1 MPPSINDLSAQTLH
15 INQKAIYTHCYSHQ
29 LNLVVAA
36 SYNIRI
42 VQNVLDQIK
51 ELSYFFNY
59 SEPRQKIL
67 DACIENYAPTSSKK
81 KLKDVCR
88 TRWVERITGLDD
100 FEELFISIVFC
111 LEQMSLNVGRVCNQD
126 TSTNALSYYKLLTSF
141 HFIAALVLTKHA
153 LDLTLPVTE
162 LLQGPEIDVA
172 DSLHLI
178 QSLKSLI
185 ISKRRNVDKFHN
197 N

>member
-1 MPPSINDLSAQTLH
+1 
-15 INQKAIYTHCYSHQ
+15 
-29 LNLVVAA
+29 
-36 SYNIRI
+36 
-42 VQNVLDQIK
+42 
-51 ELSYFFNY
+51 
-59 SEPRQKIL
+59 
-67 DACIENYAPTSSKK
+67 
-81 KLKDVCR
+81 
-88 TRWVERITGLDD
+88 
-100 FEELFISIVFC
+100 
-111 LEQMSLNVGRVCNQD
+111 MSLNVGRVCNQD

-153 LDLTLPVTE
+153 LDLSLPVTE